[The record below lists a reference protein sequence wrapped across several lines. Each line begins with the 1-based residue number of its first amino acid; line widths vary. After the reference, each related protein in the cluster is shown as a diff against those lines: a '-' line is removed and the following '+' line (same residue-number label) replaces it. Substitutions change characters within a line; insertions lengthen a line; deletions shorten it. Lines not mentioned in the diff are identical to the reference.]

1 MVTAFTVQQT
11 DWSHDAARLGAVR
24 RRVFIEE
31 QGVPEHLEWDTAD
44 ATAIHFLALTLDG
57 QPVGCARLLP
67 DGHIGRMAVLPDW
80 RGLGVGT
87 ALLAAA
93 VGTARSTGIALLEL
107 SAQLHAAPFYARAGF
122 VAVGDRYQ
130 EAGIPHVC
138 MQKNLSD
145 AN

>member
-1 MVTAFTVQQT
+1 MTAFTVQQT
-11 DWSHDAARLGAVR
+11 DWSLDAARLSAVR

-31 QGVPEHLEWDTAD
+31 QGVPEHMEWDAAD

-57 QPVGCARLLP
+57 QPMGCARLLP

-87 ALLAAA
+87 ALLAAV
-93 VGTARSTGIALLEL
+93 VGTARRTGAAQLEL
-107 SAQLHAAPFYARAGF
+107 SAQLHAAPFYSKAGF

-138 MQKNLSD
+138 MQKILTD

>member
-1 MVTAFTVQQT
+1 MTAFTVQQT
-11 DWSHDAARLGAVR
+11 DWSRDAARLGTVR

-31 QGVPEHLEWDTAD
+31 QGVPEHLEWDAAD

-57 QPVGCARLLP
+57 QAVGCARLLP

-80 RGLGVGT
+80 RGLGVGA

-93 VGTARSTGIALLEL
+93 VSAARRTGARLVQL

-122 VAVGDRYQ
+122 AVMGDPYE
-130 EAGIPHVC
+130 EAGIPHVR
-138 MQKNLSD
+138 MHLKVPASP
-145 AN
+145 